1 MSITCHLLSPRGY
14 CSGVSRA
21 VNMANQVAKLYG
33 TFYATEDIVHNK
45 TFTKQLEQKG
55 MKKVD
60 SIDDIP
66 DGSTV
71 MFSAHGISPQIA
83 KKAENKELT
92 IIDAT
97 CPVVK
102 SIQNDAKECAEHGKT
117 IIIIGNKAHA
127 EIVALTGYVNNAKF
141 YVVYNENEI
150 DLLPDLNETEVVY
163 FSQTTLDNLFVDEI
177 IEKLKSKFPKIK
189 AGSNSGVCYA
199 TKERQN
205 VVRAIASSV
214 DLIVVVGSIH
224 SSNAK
229 RLVEVALNSGA
240 KNAVLVDSKNEF
252 NDNWMN
258 EVKSI
263 AITSAA
269 STSEDLVQELLEYLK
284 NKFEIEI
291 REFQLQNEKN

>member
-1 MSITCHLLSPRGY
+1 MSITCHLISPRGY

-45 TFTKQLEQKG
+45 TFSKQLEQKG
-55 MKKVD
+55 MIKVD
-60 SIDDIP
+60 SINDIP

-71 MFSAHGISPQIA
+71 MFSAHGVPPQIA
-83 KKAENKELT
+83 QQAENKELT

-102 SIQNDAKECAEHGKT
+102 SIQNDAKACAEQGKT

-127 EIVALTGYVNNAKF
+127 EIVALTGCVNNAKF
-141 YVVYNENEI
+141 YVVYNEDEI
-150 DLLPDLNETEVVY
+150 DLLPHLNENDIVY
-163 FSQTTLDNLFVDEI
+163 FSQTTLDNLFVGKI
-177 IEKLKSKFPKIK
+177 VEKLKCKFPNIK
-189 AGSNSGVCYA
+189 AGSTNGVCYA

-205 VVRAIASSV
+205 AVRAVAGSV
-214 DLIVVVGSIH
+214 DLVIVVGSIN

-229 RLVEVALNSGA
+229 RLVEVALSSGA
-240 KNAVLVDSKNEF
+240 KKAVLIDSKDEF

-263 AITSAA
+263 AVTSAA

-284 NKFEIEI
+284 QKFEIEI
-291 REFQLQNEKN
+291 KENETN